1 MASLALTSRDR
12 LQTALN
18 GNSQRI
24 LLKGNA
30 ESAENSDCNSHP
42 RNLAGKIRYQATSI
56 KKKNSHRAPG
66 ERFFNHKNNIHC
78 LLNI

>member
-30 ESAENSDCNSHP
+30 ESAVNSDCNSHP

-56 KKKNSHRAPG
+56 
-66 ERFFNHKNNIHC
+66 
-78 LLNI
+78 